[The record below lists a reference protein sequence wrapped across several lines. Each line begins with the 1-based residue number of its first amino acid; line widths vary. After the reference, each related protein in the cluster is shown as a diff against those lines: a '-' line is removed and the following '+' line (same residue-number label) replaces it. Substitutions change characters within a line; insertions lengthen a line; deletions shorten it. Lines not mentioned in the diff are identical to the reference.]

1 MVTEVGGYCS
11 GSCSETLEENFK
23 FKKRTE
29 DKASRLF
36 KEAT

>member
-1 MVTEVGGYCS
+1 MVTEVSGYCS
-11 GSCSETLEENFK
+11 GSCSEILEENFK

-29 DKASRLF
+29 DKASRTF